1 MGNKILSGILLMFVY
16 FIGYSLSPPDYYPR
30 NWNVDV
36 KHYNFSL
43 TLSDT
48 SDMISGNTV
57 IRVFFSE
64 KTDHLVLDL
73 VSSNEEG
80 AGMQVKNVLLN
91 EEEVPYTH
99 RNDQL
104 IITPATPFKKSTEIT
119 IAITYSGIPIDGLLI
134 SKNKFG
140 ERTFFGDNWPDRARH
155 WLPTVDHPSDKAGV
169 DFIITAPEKYQV
181 VGNGTL
187 IEESNME
194 DGMKLTHWHEP
205 VDISTKVMVIGVSRF
220 AVKLSGMVRDIPVQA
235 WVYPQNRV
243 DGFHDYA
250 PAVMIL
256 NFYDTLIG
264 AYSYKKLANVQSKT
278 RYGGMENAS
287 NIFYYENSVTG
298 QGTVDELI
306 AHEVAHQWFG
316 NSATEKD
323 WHHIWLSEG
332 FATYFTKL
340 YVENF
345 KGKQAFQLQMIKDR
359 EGVIS
364 YYDKNPVPVVNTEI
378 KEYTRLL
385 NTNSYQKGSWVLHML
400 RYKVGYANFINGIR
414 YYYTSCKNSNALT
427 EDFKNAIEEVSGM
440 ELDSFFNQ
448 WIFNAG
454 HPELNITWHYETK
467 HNELIINVLQMQEF
481 IFEFPL
487 DIGINGEIYTTR
499 ISKRD
504 QRFTFSQSKEPYE
517 LILDPDTKLLF
528 EAFIEKK

>member
-345 KGKQAFQLQMIKDR
+345 KGKHEFQQQMIKDR
-359 EGVIS
+359 ERVVS
-364 YYDKNPVPVVNTEI
+364 YYDENPVPVVNTAI

-385 NTNSYQKGSWVLHML
+385 NANSYQKGSWVLHML

-414 YYYTSCKNSNALT
+414 YYYTSHQNSNVLT

-440 ELDSFFNQ
+440 ELDSFFYQ

-454 HPELNITWHYETK
+454 HPELNITWHYDIQRKEVT
-467 HNELIINVLQMQEF
+467 INIMQTQEF
-481 IFEFPL
+481 VFEFPL

-499 ISKRD
+499 VSKRD
-504 QRFTFSQSKEPYE
+504 QHFTFALSEAPYE
-517 LILDPDTKLLF
+517 LIPDPDTKLLF
-528 EAFIEKK
+528 EASIEKM